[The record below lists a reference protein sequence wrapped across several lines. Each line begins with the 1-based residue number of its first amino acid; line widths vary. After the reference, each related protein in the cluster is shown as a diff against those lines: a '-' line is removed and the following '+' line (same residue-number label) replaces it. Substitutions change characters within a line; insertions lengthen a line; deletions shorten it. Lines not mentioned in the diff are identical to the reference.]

1 VGFPFRPA
9 RGGFYGGGARAV
21 QHCSSATVVSG
32 GPKGGDA
39 EGWDG
44 IAGWGR
50 GGQPGRDASRVPVA
64 GTKHGTAG
72 FFYLSSCGFR
82 TGERELDWSRI
93 RIASYHS
100 CSVFIL
106 HFSYLAQTIFYHE
119 SP

>member
-1 VGFPFRPA
+1 MEVA
-9 RGGFYGGGARAV
+9 RASAERAV

-64 GTKHGTAG
+64 GTKHG
-72 FFYLSSCGFR
+72 S
-82 TGERELDWSRI
+82 SRI
-93 RIASYHS
+93 LLPVVLWFPY
-100 CSVFIL
+100 
-106 HFSYLAQTIFYHE
+106 
-119 SP
+119 